1 MTILASAGTI
11 QGQTGASCSSHILEW
26 CLTVPV
32 CNIQLLPW
40 YPLPYCQETALVP
53 ISRALH
59 SEEMFQDSPSIPPL
73 PLMDHTSHMGKC
85 GEKIPRNLVLLQT
98 TGLAFQITA
107 SGSILDVLSVRK
119 GGASF
124 PAEKSPTCRR
134 HPEPHHPCPWWEQAA
149 NTPLLTESGLDQRK
163 AEIHGIAGGPWTSAL
178 LSSHSGAVGLPGT
191 WKCGESSRLRGSDET
206 PEAPQPWVGP
216 GWKSVKLSHETSP
229 LPPGSVWTGNTMR
242 ITLLLAFQQF
252 CFRAWAKQGSA
263 EAWEPRGD
271 TNTWECRM
279 NGSKSLHSTRCLHQG
294 FSCQLNSS
302 AWADTFRWRWLSVGQ
317 ILLSLRQQSTPRNNS
332 TFTAM
337 RQEHFGVWR
346 QEQDLGAF

>member
-1 MTILASAGTI
+1 MWREDTQKSGAIAEHWACFPDHSLWFYLGYPECEERRSFISSRKISHFQKSPPRASASMVGT
-11 QGQTGASCSSHILEW
+11 SSKH
-26 CLTVPV
+26 
-32 CNIQLLPW
+32 
-40 YPLPYCQETALVP
+40 
-53 ISRALH
+53 
-59 SEEMFQDSPSIPPL
+59 
-73 PLMDHTSHMGKC
+73 
-85 GEKIPRNLVLLQT
+85 
-98 TGLAFQITA
+98 
-107 SGSILDVLSVRK
+107 
-119 GGASF
+119 
-124 PAEKSPTCRR
+124 
-134 HPEPHHPCPWWEQAA
+134 
-149 NTPLLTESGLDQRK
+149 TESGLDQRK

-178 LSSHSGAVGLPGT
+178 LSSHFGAVGLPGT
-191 WKCGESSRLRGSDET
+191 WKCGESSRPRGSDET

-271 TNTWECRM
+271 TNTWEHRM
-279 NGSKSLHSTRCLHQG
+279 NGSKSLHSTHCLHQG

-337 RQEHFGVWR
+337 RQE
-346 QEQDLGAF
+346 QDLGAF